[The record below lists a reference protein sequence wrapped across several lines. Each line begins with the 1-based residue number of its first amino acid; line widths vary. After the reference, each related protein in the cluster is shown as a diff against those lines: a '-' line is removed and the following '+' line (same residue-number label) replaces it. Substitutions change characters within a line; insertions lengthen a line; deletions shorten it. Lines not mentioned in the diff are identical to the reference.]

1 MRYLWHRSGGD
12 EPARALVSR
21 TLFTPRI
28 ASWGRDYSLLNR
40 SLCKF
45 GILSRDLQQSTQR
58 GIISNQAKTARLVF
72 DKVALTDLTL
82 PVGNVRLIGEDR
94 KLAARCQTTRL
105 TQGRRT

>member
-1 MRYLWHRSGGD
+1 MRYLWHRLGGD

-21 TLFTPRI
+21 TLFTPLI

-58 GIISNQAKTARLVF
+58 GIISNQARRLGSCSIRWH
-72 DKVALTDLTL
+72 L
-82 PVGNVRLIGEDR
+82 PILRFR
-94 KLAARCQTTRL
+94 SAMSA
-105 TQGRRT
+105 